1 MEGADGTWTD
11 KNSAWASMQVQGN
24 TLFDCMYWNPPAE
37 EKHKWEHIDA
47 VKPKRH
53 ESVRIYESHVG
64 MAQEDGKVSSYR
76 EYAEHI
82 LPRVKKAG
90 YNVI

>member
-1 MEGADGTWTD
+1 
-11 KNSAWASMQVQGN
+11 
-24 TLFDCMYWNPPAE
+24 MYWNPPAE
-37 EKHKWEHIDA
+37 EKHVWEHVDA
-47 VKPKRH
+47 IKPERP
-53 ESVRIYESHVG
+53 EAVRIYESHVG
-64 MAQEDGKVSSYR
+64 MAQEAGKVSSYR